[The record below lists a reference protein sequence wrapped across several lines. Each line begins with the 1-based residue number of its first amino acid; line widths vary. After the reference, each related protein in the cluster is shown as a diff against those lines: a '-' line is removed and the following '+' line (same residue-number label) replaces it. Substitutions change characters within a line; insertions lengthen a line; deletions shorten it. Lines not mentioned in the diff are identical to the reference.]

1 MARFLYIVGVEYD
14 EMYYR
19 VPLKKQFCG
28 NLLIRPSSSF
38 LYTVDGDKTS
48 VEMMMVVVFEL
59 NCCVIVFFCLFL
71 KHIFIESKITIYC
84 VLRYFWTKL
93 YYLAKYL
100 FKVLNEAKI
109 FNEATV

>member
-48 VEMMMVVVFEL
+48 VEMMIIVVFEQ
-59 NCCVIVFFCLFL
+59 NCCVHIFCLFL
-71 KHIFIESKITIYC
+71 KHIFTNYYILCFAIFLDKVILPGKIS
-84 VLRYFWTKL
+84 
-93 YYLAKYL
+93 

-109 FNEATV
+109 FNQATV

>member
-1 MARFLYIVGVEYD
+1 MARFLYIIGVEYD

-48 VEMMMVVVFEL
+48 VEMMMVVVFEQ
-59 NCCVIVFFCLFL
+59 NCCVFSLFL
-71 KHIFIESKITIYC
+71 KHIFIESLIVIYC
-84 VLRYFWTKL
+84 VLGYFWTKL

-109 FNEATV
+109 FNQATV